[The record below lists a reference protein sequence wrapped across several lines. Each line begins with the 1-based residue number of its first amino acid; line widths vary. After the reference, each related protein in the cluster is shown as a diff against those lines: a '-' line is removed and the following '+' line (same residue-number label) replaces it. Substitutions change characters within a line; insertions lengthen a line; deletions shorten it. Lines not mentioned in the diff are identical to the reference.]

1 VLGVDRRDNAAQPSF
16 NVAEQ
21 GMESSRRTDRHRY
34 HRSWIIG
41 VCFRSRRGRL
51 EAAITGGPVGQQMEP
66 ACDMGL
72 EAPSCPKANRLLLRS
87 PFLERFR
94 NWLFSREATL
104 AAL

>member
-1 VLGVDRRDNAAQPSF
+1 MPHSQALMLLNRVWNHREELTGIGIIVLG
-16 NVAEQ
+16 
-21 GMESSRRTDRHRY
+21 SSACASDA
-34 HRSWIIG
+34 
-41 VCFRSRRGRL
+41 RRGRL